1 MIEFGET
8 LRKTR
13 EQKGLTTSQV
23 AQTTHLLVQQIEALE
38 REDFSKIAA
47 PIYGRGFVKLYCEAL
62 GLDHKPF
69 VEEFMA
75 IYTGSKLRPIRRRMP
90 TAQPV
95 APQPAEQSGA
105 VPPAAAPAA
114 PVEPP
119 APAVSADA
127 PTVAIPQPQPPAPQP
142 PADAPTMAAAG
153 PVAAEPATA
162 ATEALDPSCFNFA
175 RMDDPPPPPPAPAE
189 FTLESE
195 PVKMP
200 QARHSYPQQ
209 RPRHDQP
216 SFRPPTKLD
225 HYNGKSSGRG
235 ILDMVPP
242 SAWRMLVLVVVGLLV
257 LWGLFAGIKA
267 IYRASMGPGK
277 QNTEQTTAGEQPT
290 AAQPS
295 GGEARP
301 AANAAGAQAQARPP
315 AATGKKAEA
324 PRPARSNRKPLPVP
338 PLYID

>member
-1 MIEFGET
+1 
-8 LRKTR
+8 
-13 EQKGLTTSQV
+13 
-23 AQTTHLLVQQIEALE
+23 
-38 REDFSKIAA
+38 
-47 PIYGRGFVKLYCEAL
+47 
-62 GLDHKPF
+62 
-69 VEEFMA
+69 MA

-95 APQPAEQSGA
+95 APQPAAQPGA
-105 VPPAAAPAA
+105 VPPAA
-114 PVEPP
+114 

-127 PTVAIPQPQPPAPQP
+127 PTVAIPLPQPPAPQP
-142 PADAPTMAAAG
+142 PVDAPTVAAAN
-153 PVAAEPATA
+153 PVVAESATA
-162 ATEALDPSCFNFA
+162 TTEALDSSCFNFA
-175 RMDDPPPPPPAPAE
+175 RTDDVPPPPPAPAE

-209 RPRHDQP
+209 RPRYDQP

-315 AATGKKAEA
+315 AATNKKAEA

>member
-105 VPPAAAPAA
+105 VPPAAAPTSA
-114 PVEPP
+114 VEPP
-119 APAVSADA
+119 APAVSAEA

-142 PADAPTMAAAG
+142 PADAPTVAAAN
-153 PVAAEPATA
+153 PVVAESATA
-162 ATEALDPSCFNFA
+162 TTEALDSSCFNFA
-175 RMDDPPPPPPAPAE
+175 RMDDVPPPPPAPAE
-189 FTLESE
+189 FALESE

-267 IYRASMGPGK
+267 IYRASMGPSK

-295 GGEARP
+295 GGE
-301 AANAAGAQAQARPP
+301 ARPP